1 VALFFSVWI
10 TGTLMVILIV
20 GGPVAYLAYRYI
32 HDRLRSRA
40 RSWPSAEATIQSAA
54 VAISI
59 NGAKPE
65 ETVSSIL
72 SIGVNTHLEAQ
83 VRMQDPIL
91 RPAITWVVRVAYSF
105 PVGSEYYGGYS
116 DRGVSSE
123 QAGAE
128 YARGL
133 PEERGIHRARSR
145 RSGSAQVLYFGGTA
159 QEARP
164 GRTGGVTS
172 RTRSNWSRASLSPT
186 KECDNVL
193 YNSIWRTMP
202 SRKTAVQKETSL
214 APDRALRAITEQLDG
229 LQKLKGRRY
238 DEAEA
243 EEMEWKHLAR
253 SIIEGAFGDP
263 SSPLSSFHKARAA
276 GQHSFSVEISPR
288 QKQINF
294 ELRIK
299 EQEALLRSS
308 CPNERRRNR
317 VEYAL
322 RAATLAVVLAGFLPP
337 SLMHSIGT
345 IFYKVTGLFS
355 GI

>member
-1 VALFFSVWI
+1 
-10 TGTLMVILIV
+10 MVILIVV

-133 PEERGIHRARSR
+133 QGKKFPVRYKPGNPEKSVVLDDEWI
-145 RSGSAQVLYFGGTA
+145 SA
-159 QEARP
+159 
-164 GRTGGVTS
+164 
-172 RTRSNWSRASLSPT
+172 
-186 KECDNVL
+186 
-193 YNSIWRTMP
+193 IP
-202 SRKTAVQKETSL
+202 SKS
-214 APDRALRAITEQLDG
+214 
-229 LQKLKGRRY
+229 
-238 DEAEA
+238 
-243 EEMEWKHLAR
+243 
-253 SIIEGAFGDP
+253 EGAQGAHYPF
-263 SSPLSSFHKARAA
+263 R
-276 GQHSFSVEISPR
+276 E
-288 QKQINF
+288 
-294 ELRIK
+294 
-299 EQEALLRSS
+299 
-308 CPNERRRNR
+308 
-317 VEYAL
+317 
-322 RAATLAVVLAGFLPP
+322 
-337 SLMHSIGT
+337 
-345 IFYKVTGLFS
+345 
-355 GI
+355 